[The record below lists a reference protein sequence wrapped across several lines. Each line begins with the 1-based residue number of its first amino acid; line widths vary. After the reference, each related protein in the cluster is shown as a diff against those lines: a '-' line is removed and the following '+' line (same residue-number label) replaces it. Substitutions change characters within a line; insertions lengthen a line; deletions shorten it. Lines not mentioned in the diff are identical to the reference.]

1 MDAKVGG
8 SSSEVEVTWEDQ
20 QKINKFS
27 RLNTRFHELEDEIKV
42 AKAVG
47 QLSQSA
53 KIPKPQHHFT
63 ASLTVPSPFPSEFCR
78 LAVAQPPPHTTASS
92 ARRTATLAAVDSSHS
107 QVANLAVAVAHLGTL
122 GARRSTSAVVPSAFY
137 NIGVNYLYILET
149 CENMEDASNELILT
163 DEEVVRFQ
171 IGEVFAHVAKE
182 EVENRIE
189 EMKEVTSKKLE
200 KLEEEKESVVAQ
212 MGELKKR
219 AALRGSRSSGGR
231 KRFSCNCLFGLG
243 VPELVVIAGV
253 AALVFG
259 PKKLPEVGR
268 SIGKTFK
275 GFQQAAKEF
284 ETELKKEPDSLAQA
298 PSEGV
303 EEINQEEKR
312 DATVS
317 STKEDS

>member
-1 MDAKVGG
+1 MATISSATPTISLSRASKLT
-8 SSSEVEVTWEDQ
+8 SSSSSSTVALSSSSSLFLRG
-20 QKINKFS
+20 NGAGL
-27 RLNTRFHELEDEIKV
+27 RLV
-42 AKAVG
+42 
-47 QLSQSA
+47 
-53 KIPKPQHHFT
+53 
-63 ASLTVPSPFPSEFCR
+63 
-78 LAVAQPPPHTTASS
+78 
-92 ARRTATLAAVDSSHS
+92 
-107 QVANLAVAVAHLGTL
+107 
-122 GARRSTSAVVPSAFY
+122 
-137 NIGVNYLYILET
+137 
-149 CENMEDASNELILT
+149 SN
-163 DEEVVRFQ
+163 Q
-171 IGEVFAHVAKE
+171 
-182 EVENRIE
+182 
-189 EMKEVTSKKLE
+189 
-200 KLEEEKESVVAQ
+200 
-212 MGELKKR
+212 R

-303 EEINQEEKR
+303 EINQEEKR